1 VIQFPAGPPA
11 GLPQLGVESLASP
24 RILPALADLARTP
37 LAPADILELGKAA
50 TAALDLEL
58 LQTPAG
64 QPAPAA
70 GAAEYQLAIDA
81 VKQSEHAVVLQHLEQ
96 AILIHPSYAET
107 SRLDP
112 AFEPVR
118 SPVQDLVGRLS
129 VLARMRAETS
139 IAEASAAIESAQTT
153 EPLPEPMPPLAPS
166 LQSASAS
173 PVPEPSLRTTPSLPV
188 PPAQPSPAPPN
199 ALPLPRAAVAAAD
212 LEVLRR
218 WDDPVAR
225 EMAAMEY
232 QLARGAVQTGDHAT
246 ALEHLEQA
254 LAAQPAYAAAVAQ
267 DPAFAAIR
275 VPVQQLVN
283 RAITPPPL
291 LPEVSTAGPM
301 PDEPGDSSQAIRSGM
316 QDVRL
321 VALTHSLD
329 SPDSIPQAQ
338 AYLDMAR
345 AHFELGAYAG
355 YVVAAQAAALAQ
367 GIAGDSRVS
376 LSLKRGAFAG
386 SKPQGRLQPLRR
398 AAWRTARRLW
408 EKLPLL
414 AILLGWFAAG
424 VLAGLLSLPFQQ
436 GLAGMRGLLFPV
448 WALGLVAMV
457 LVGFVRSLRRLR

>member
-1 VIQFPAGPPA
+1 MIQFPAGPPA
-11 GLPQLGVESLASP
+11 GLPQLGLENVASP

-50 TAALDLEL
+50 SAALDLEL
-58 LQTPAG
+58 LQTPAN
-64 QPAPAA
+64 QPPPAA
-70 GAAEYQLAIDA
+70 AGAEYQLAIDA
-81 VKQSEHAVVLQHLEQ
+81 VKQSDHAVVLQHLEQ

-107 SRLDP
+107 ARLNP

-118 SPVQDLVGRLS
+118 GPVQDLVGRLN
-129 VLARMRAETS
+129 VLARIRAETS
-139 IAEASAAIESAQTT
+139 IAEASVAIESAQT
-153 EPLPEPMPPLAPS
+153 PEPAMPPVPLLAPA
-166 LQSASAS
+166 LQPAAPS
-173 PVPEPSLRTTPSLPV
+173 PVLEPSLPTTPTPLV
-188 PPAQPSPAPPN
+188 PPAQPSPAPPD
-199 ALPLPRAAVAAAD
+199 ALPLPRAAVAAVD

-218 WDDPVAR
+218 WDDPVPR
-225 EMAAMEY
+225 EMGAMEY
-232 QLARGAVQTGDHAT
+232 QLAREAVQTGDHAT

-254 LAAQPAYAAAVAQ
+254 LTAQPAYAAAAAL

-283 RAITPPPL
+283 RAIAPPHVPS
-291 LPEVSTAGPM
+291 EVSTAGPAAE
-301 PDEPGDSSQAIRSGM
+301 EPADSSQAIRSGIEA
-316 QDVRL
+316 VRL
-321 VALTHSLD
+321 AVLAR
-329 SPDSIPQAQ
+329 SPDAPDPLPQAQ
-338 AYLDMAR
+338 AYLDVAR

-367 GIAGDSRVS
+367 GIAEDSKVS
-376 LSLKRGAFAG
+376 RSLKRGVLRS
-386 SKPQGRLQPLRR
+386 SKPQSRLQPLRR

-424 VLAGLLSLPFQQ
+424 VLTGLLSLPFQQ
-436 GLAGMRGLLFPV
+436 GLAGMRGILFPV